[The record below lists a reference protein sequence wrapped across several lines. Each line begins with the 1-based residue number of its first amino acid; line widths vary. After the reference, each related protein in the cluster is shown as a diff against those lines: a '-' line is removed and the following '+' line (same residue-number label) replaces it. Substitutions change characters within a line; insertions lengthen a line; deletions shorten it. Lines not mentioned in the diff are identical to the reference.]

1 MTETATKAQVISVVL
16 NGKVLCISEQDAK
29 TQGKEDTA
37 DTSVSSHKAGVKVYM
52 YRYLLSMY
60 IKALNM

>member
-1 MTETATKAQVISVVL
+1 MAKF
-16 NGKVLCISEQDAK
+16 LCVGEQDAK

-52 YRYLLSMY
+52 YGYLLSY
-60 IKALNM
+60 V